1 MKIRVDIDDSLNKND
16 EEVVIRCKTLSEEVL
31 MLQKQLSEIVSSKLK
46 LEVFK
51 ADSVLYLKL
60 DEILFL
66 ETADTYLAV
75 HTAKDIYSAKQRLYE
90 LEELLPSSFVR
101 ISKSAIVNISNI
113 RSIRRNITGPSE
125 IEFEGTI
132 KKAYASRNYL
142 KQLMNRLEEK
152 RINR

>member
-1 MKIRVDIDDSLNKND
+1 MKIRVDIDDCLNEND

-51 ADSVLYLKL
+51 ADSVLYLKP

-66 ETADTYLAV
+66 ETADTFLAV
-75 HTAKDIYSAKQRLYE
+75 HTTKDIYSAKQRLYE
-90 LEELLPSSFVR
+90 LEEILPSSFVR
-101 ISKSAIVNISNI
+101 ISKSAIVNITNI
-113 RSIRRNITGPSE
+113 RSVRRNITGPSE
-125 IEFEGTI
+125 IEFEGTV